1 MVFSHG
7 EGAAV
12 DLWSNT
18 LGRDRHR
25 GAEVSSQ
32 KKKGTGMQAT
42 IFLQAALNGDRIH
55 PAAPRNPT
63 AIAEAAR
70 AAVDAGAQSVHV
82 HAFDDDGRET
92 LEGAA
97 CANVLR
103 AIRALCPET
112 PISLTT
118 SAAIVGDPRE
128 RYRMVE
134 AWQHMPDLVTANHGE
149 PGIVELCELLLSRG
163 VGIEAGL
170 LTAEDARAFVRSGLA
185 GRCRRVLIE
194 PLDSDAAVAVQHAA
208 RMEDIVVSAGITLA
222 QVHHGYG
229 MACWAVNQRGLERGH
244 GIRTGLED
252 VTLLPD
258 GRPARHNAD
267 LVAAAARLI
276 RAHDDLRLRG

>member
-1 MVFSHG
+1 
-7 EGAAV
+7 
-12 DLWSNT
+12 
-18 LGRDRHR
+18 
-25 GAEVSSQ
+25 
-32 KKKGTGMQAT
+32 MQTT

-55 PAAPRNPT
+55 SAAPRHPT

-82 HAFDDDGRET
+82 HAFDDAGRQT

-97 CANVLR
+97 CAKVLR
-103 AIRALCPET
+103 AIRALCPES

-118 SAAIVGDPRE
+118 SAAIVGDPKE
-128 RYRMVE
+128 RFRIVE
-134 AWQHMPDLVTANHGE
+134 AWEEMPDLVSANQGE
-149 PGIVELCELLLSRG
+149 PGIVELCKSLLSRG

-170 LTAEDARAFVRSGLA
+170 LSVEDARAFVRSGLA

-194 PLDSDAAVAVQHAA
+194 PLDNDPHAAVQHAA
-208 RMEDIVVSAGITLA
+208 KMEDIVVAAGITLE

-229 MACWAVNQRGLERGH
+229 IACWAVNQRGLDRGH

-258 GRPARHNAD
+258 GKQARDNAD

-276 RAHDDLRLRG
+276 RAHEDPRLGSP